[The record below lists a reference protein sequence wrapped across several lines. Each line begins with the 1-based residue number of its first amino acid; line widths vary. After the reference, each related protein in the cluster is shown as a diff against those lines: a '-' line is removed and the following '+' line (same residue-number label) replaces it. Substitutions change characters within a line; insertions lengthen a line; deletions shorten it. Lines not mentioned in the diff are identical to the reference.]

1 MRVEL
6 QINKALLLESIKLE
20 EFDLNGD
27 MNFGEV
33 SDTAPVKT
41 AESIAAEKGPE
52 VGSTLKEVK
61 KNLGDD
67 YHKDP
72 TKLQAAKDIG
82 NKSLG
87 VTDTAPKPV
96 TTAPTTAAKPEGGIM
111 SGIKDKF
118 NSLSSNQKIGAGLA
132 AGGAATGLAAATML
146 NKKR

>member
-41 AESIAAEKGPE
+41 AESIAAEKGPGG

-61 KNLGDD
+61 KELGDD
-67 YHKDP
+67 FHKDP
-72 TKLQAAKDIG
+72 SKLQAAKDIG
-82 NKSLG
+82 NKNLG
-87 VTDTAPKPV
+87 ITDTPPKPTV
-96 TTAPTTAAKPEGGIM
+96 TTTPAAKPDGGVM

-118 NSLSSNQKIGAGLA
+118 NSLSSNQKIGAGIA